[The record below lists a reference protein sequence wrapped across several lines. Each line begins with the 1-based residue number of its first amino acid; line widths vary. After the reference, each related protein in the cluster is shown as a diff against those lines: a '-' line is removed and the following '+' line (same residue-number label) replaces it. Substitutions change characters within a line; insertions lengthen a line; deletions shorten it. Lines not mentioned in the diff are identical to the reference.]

1 MFSSTEML
9 QASRGKI
16 PAKLVLKN
24 AVVLNVFTKEWLT
37 QDVAVWDDRIIG
49 VGRYEGREEIDLT
62 GKYCYC
68 QAKLGQFWQI
78 IFPHNC

>member
-37 QDVAVWDDRIIG
+37 QDVAVWDGRIIG

-62 GKYCYC
+62 GKYLVPGFFD
-68 QAKLGQFWQI
+68 A
-78 IFPHNC
+78 

>member
-37 QDVAVWDDRIIG
+37 QDVAVWDDR
-49 VGRYEGREEIDLT
+49 LL
-62 GKYCYC
+62 
-68 QAKLGQFWQI
+68 A
-78 IFPHNC
+78 

>member
-24 AVVLNVFTKEWLT
+24 AVVLNVFTKEWLS
-37 QDVAVWDDRIIG
+37 
-49 VGRYEGREEIDLT
+49 GRAGSL
-62 GKYCYC
+62 
-68 QAKLGQFWQI
+68 A
-78 IFPHNC
+78 